1 MASEGVVKR
10 PGSMTSRIAEGIGKL
25 GDRLTPQS
33 VKDKK
38 QAMAQYDVKL
48 QEVISSRSSFYK
60 IKNNEYNG
68 KETNFSFI
76 GMHNFKNQADKFSK
90 LAEGR
95 QKEKAAE
102 LVVSWYKSCAD
113 SYSALKES
121 YKLCVAQCKEHNVLC
136 DGLLG
141 LEEALQMT
149 LKKDSSI
156 ALDSKREVNF
166 TLAEMS
172 SKMREYNSQLSE
184 GLETY
189 QTCLNSQSKEKADE
203 NIRVK
208 ISPKTNDGVVIDYDE
223 IEKGCIKTA
232 ETAVAKQKPFAE
244 LGRGKVSRIVEGIA
258 ENGIGS
264 TAKEVYGSWKSARE
278 TKKQQPKVASTQTA
292 PETRQSEGKLQAT
305 EVLKNVGT
313 KIASTAMGVVGSV
326 QDGIAARR
334 AEREAREQSDMQQ
347 ALAAARAIE
356 AEAKARQEEEAARE
370 SKVKIDIP
378 QNKEAYEN
386 ALSDVKNRYT
396 IRLSKCRDLMEVVNR
411 TRDVTQDK
419 ISALNAEFGSY
430 NTTYNQLK
438 ATFLSYKDFCVKNN
452 DLMQG
457 SKLNNELGFYI
468 NEYIRTNMRCN
479 SLISKNEAVHSSVK
493 HKYGAWLKQ
502 SEQEYDAVDRER
514 DSLFEQA
521 QTATT
526 GETVTPKKK
535 QPKVATQT
543 TSETPASAKKRAPEQ
558 AGGPT
563 PAAQAPTPVKVTAPE
578 QIENAE
584 PAPPPVKRT
593 TPQQKVVPTQRESE
607 ETERQRAAEEAARRE
622 AEARQREAEER
633 QRAAQEAVARRAEA
647 KRQREA
653 AEAARREAE
662 ARQRAAREAARREAA
677 RQEAER
683 RAAAAKL
690 NVAEPKKQTS
700 ESNPEKLTEQ
710 DIFEYAEYFANI
722 TPEQD
727 EKDPTG
733 EHAGKI
739 TDLFYKIGGAIEGD
753 NKSKQDILRR
763 SEIYQGFTT
772 APDKAAYI
780 KEIMQN
786 GFSRACAVDM
796 MSGYGSFKVG
806 NDFFRFSEADKK
818 VFRELVFKELQTQQQ
833 YKNHDATAEVSLAD
847 DVVYEDP
854 AKTSYNKYFALY
866 AREYANF
873 YMDENGNRRTNHTAA
888 EAHKQNTLTGQ
899 MRKFTQMQ
907 AKAEVQEEQPG
918 VTDADIIEKLNG
930 TLSLED
936 VEALIQDENAVMKL
950 FEIAATGEYRMQE
963 GRPVKKL
970 TGIQKFAISNLL
982 LKVAEKKVNREMAA
996 DSAQR
1001 NRAGATLAAGEKG
1014 LGSGE

>member
-38 QAMAQYDVKL
+38 QAMAQYDVEFARVKAHENSIREKGSAFSL
-48 QEVISSRSSFYK
+48 KQFNFKENMGEFKNYFEKFQEAGESDSQRIAGRAAKYFRDCAKVYGEMEGLF
-60 IKNNEYNG
+60 NEFESLSAEHNPLCDNLFGIETYLKKEGSAKQSKRNVDLIMLDMCSGMATSNREMSQQLANYHKCSQVENG
-68 KETNFSFI
+68 KLNATSTTIRGESKTEI
-76 GMHNFKNQADKFSK
+76 EQANREIATKFSTDK
-90 LAEGR
+90 VTEANQRYSKIG
-95 QKEKAAE
+95 KEIQRDLEAGFEQSAA
-102 LVVSWYKSCAD
+102 YRPQR
-113 SYSALKES
+113 SA
-121 YKLCVAQCKEHNVLC
+121 
-136 DGLLG
+136 
-141 LEEALQMT
+141 T
-149 LKKDSSI
+149 
-156 ALDSKREVNF
+156 
-166 TLAEMS
+166 
-172 SKMREYNSQLSE
+172 
-184 GLETY
+184 
-189 QTCLNSQSKEKADE
+189 
-203 NIRVK
+203 
-208 ISPKTNDGVVIDYDE
+208 
-223 IEKGCIKTA
+223 
-232 ETAVAKQKPFAE
+232 
-244 LGRGKVSRIVEGIA
+244 
-258 ENGIGS
+258 
-264 TAKEVYGSWKSARE
+264 
-278 TKKQQPKVASTQTA
+278 QQPKGKTIQGATA

-313 KIASTAMGVVGSV
+313 KIASTAMGVVGSF

-334 AEREAREQSDMQQ
+334 AEREAREQSDRQQ

-493 HKYGAWLKQ
+493 YKYGAWLKQ

-578 QIENAE
+578 QVENAE
-584 PAPPPVKRT
+584 PATPPPVKRT

-607 ETERQRAAEEAARRE
+607 ETERQRAAEDAARRE
-622 AEARQREAEER
+622 AEARQ
-633 QRAAQEAVARRAEA
+633 
-647 KRQREA
+647 
-653 AEAARREAE
+653 
-662 ARQRAAREAARREAA
+662 REAA

-907 AKAEVQEEQPG
+907 AKADVQEEQPG